1 MEAARIEK
9 AGTVELLRE
18 RIRKLQAAPRQ
29 HLSVL
34 RTGIPAFDA
43 LLGGGLPLGHGV
55 ELWGEAAS
63 GRTSLALRAIAS
75 AHREGRLCAY
85 VDGPGELYP
94 PCAAALGVELERLL
108 VVRPK
113 APGQLIWAATQLL
126 RSAAFACVVLDLTH
140 TGVRMS
146 LAESKRLSDATTRGG
161 SLLLVLTPPDAPAE
175 GMTRLRTEAR
185 GPEGLSV
192 EVVRGRQLATGEQ
205 TLISWEALHPGE
217 APRYRYQEAT
227 PELEPLDPDAPRFV
241 RLKSYWHRNGEGPK
255 GAPGNGNGGHA
266 GIRGQR
272 PGRDATLPRLDGTG
286 G

>member
-29 HLSVL
+29 SASVL
-34 RTGIPAFDA
+34 RTGLSAFDA

-63 GRTSLALRAIAS
+63 GRTSLALRAIAA

-85 VDGPGELYP
+85 VDGPAELYP
-94 PCAAALGVELERLL
+94 PSAAALGVELSRLL

-113 APGQLIWAATQLL
+113 GPGQLLWTATQLL

-140 TGVRMS
+140 TSVRMS
-146 LAESKRLSDATTRGG
+146 LAESKRLSDATTRSGT
-161 SLLLVLTPPDAPAE
+161 SLLVLSSPEAPAE
-175 GMTRLRTEAR
+175 GLTRLHLEAR
-185 GPEGLSV
+185 GPEGLAV
-192 EVVRGRQLATGEQ
+192 EIVRGRHLATGEQ
-205 TLISWEALHPGE
+205 TLIPWEALHPGQ
-217 APRYRYQEAT
+217 APRYRYQEAS
-227 PELEPLDPDAPRFV
+227 PETVPLDPDAPRFV
-241 RLKSYWHRNGEGPK
+241 RLKSYWQRNGDGPK
-255 GAPGNGNGGHA
+255 GAPGKPPGL
-266 GIRGQR
+266 RGQR
-272 PGRDATLPRLDGTG
+272 PGRDTSLPRLDGSG